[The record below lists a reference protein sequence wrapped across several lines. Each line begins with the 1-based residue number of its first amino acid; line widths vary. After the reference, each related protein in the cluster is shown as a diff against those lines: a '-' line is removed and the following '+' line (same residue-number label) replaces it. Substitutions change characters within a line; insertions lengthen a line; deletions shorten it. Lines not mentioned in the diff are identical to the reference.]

1 MPTLTLADLEN
12 SAPKAGFFANREW
25 IWSPEPF
32 QLSKNQK
39 KTLNRLGRPLHRFQC
54 VSDELYRLSSEGRRP
69 EWIAKLLDAGKPNWM
84 INHQRSSEQRNVIPK
99 VIRPDLLLTEDGF

>member
-39 KTLNRLGRPLHRFQC
+39 KTLNRLGHPLHRFQC
-54 VSDELYRLSSEGRRP
+54 VSDELYRLSSEGRR
-69 EWIAKLLDAGKPNWM
+69 
-84 INHQRSSEQRNVIPK
+84 RSGSLSYLMPGN
-99 VIRPDLLLTEDGF
+99 LTG